1 MPASLQ
7 STSLQST
14 SLRSSLRSLRSFLR
28 SFLRSVL
35 LRPALLRPAGLRSR
49 ASAFAVGV
57 RHAAARLPVA
67 LVALLVVAGLAAG
80 PAAGPAH
87 AQTADLQVIH
97 NAAGFGDVDIYVLDS
112 GGSELA
118 KLDDFPFRGA
128 LVAGLPADE
137 ELTVTVNGPAS
148 TASDDAQVAS
158 VSGIILTQNTF
169 NQAFAVGED
178 GADFELLL
186 ITDET
191 AAAAGG
197 PGTVDLLVG
206 HQSPDAPAVDVL
218 TRGLV
223 AVDGFTYKTFASS
236 NPSDPYTY
244 ISVPFEDY
252 ILRIGPDDNA
262 AFVASFAAP
271 LTALGVDDNSV
282 AVLASGFL
290 NPGTNEP
297 AFALIAVPPANISAD
312 ADEVAEAS
320 NADQNVV
327 VLGAAPQGLVV
338 NEYLAN
344 PTDAQD
350 ANGDGTNGGD
360 SDEEFVEVV
369 NVSGMAMD
377 VSGYVIEDGA
387 GNTYTFPDGT
397 TLVDRQAAVVF
408 GGGTPTGIETF
419 TDTGLPALNN
429 PGDDIIL
436 MDDQGTVLDRIT
448 YAAFAPV
455 AEGES
460 STRAPDFFGGLAL
473 SATGLGGPDFTPG
486 RSNDGGTALPV
497 ELAGFTGTADGADV
511 VLNWRTLSE
520 TNNRGFEVQR
530 RIDEAF
536 ETIGFRRGQGT
547 TTEAV
552 RYRFRVRDLE
562 PGTYAFRLRQVD
574 VDGTASTSPTV
585 EVTVGL
591 REAYRMTTPAPNPL
605 AGTARLRLQVRQ
617 SQAVTVRLYDL
628 LGREVRTLYRGPL
641 EAGRSRSIT
650 VDARGLAGG
659 TYLIRAEGEHF
670 ATSKRLTVVR

>member
-1 MPASLQ
+1 
-7 STSLQST
+7 
-14 SLRSSLRSLRSFLR
+14 
-28 SFLRSVL
+28 
-35 LRPALLRPAGLRSR
+35 
-49 ASAFAVGV
+49 
-57 RHAAARLPVA
+57 
-67 LVALLVVAGLAAG
+67 LVAAGLAAA
-80 PAAGPAH
+80 PTY
-87 AQTADLQVIH
+87 AQTADLQVVH

-128 LVAGLPADE
+128 LVAELPADE
-137 ELTVTVNGPAS
+137 ELTVTVNGSGS

-158 VSGIILTQNTF
+158 VAGIILTQDTF
-169 NQAFAVGED
+169 NQAFAVG
-178 GADFELLL
+178 GTPSDFELLL

-191 AAAAGG
+191 TFAAGG

-218 TRGLV
+218 TRGTV
-223 AVDGFTYKTFASS
+223 AVDGVTYKSFAST
-236 NPSDPYTY
+236 DPADTYNY
-244 ISVPFEDY
+244 ISVPFQDY
-252 ILRIGPDDNA
+252 ILRVGPDDNA
-262 AFVASFAAP
+262 GFVASFAAP

-282 AVLASGFL
+282 AVLASGYL
-290 NPGTNEP
+290 
-297 AFALIAVPPANISAD
+297 FATESQPTFGLIAVPPANISAD

-327 VLGAAPQGLVV
+327 VLDTAPQGVIL
-338 NEYLAN
+338 NEYFAN

-360 SDEEFVEVV
+360 NDEEFVEVV
-369 NVSGMAMD
+369 NVSGTEMD

-397 TLVDRQAAVVF
+397 TLADRQAAIVF
-408 GGGTPTGIETF
+408 GGGTPTGFPTF
-419 TDTGLPALNN
+419 TDTGLPGLNN
-429 PGDDIIL
+429 TGDDIIL
-436 MDDQGTVLDRIT
+436 MDGQGTVLDRVT
-448 YAAFAPV
+448 YNSDFSPL

-460 STRAPDFFGGLAL
+460 ATRNPDFFGGMAL
-473 SATGLGGPDFTPG
+473 SATDLGGPAFTPG
-486 RSNDGGTALPV
+486 TTNDGGTVLPV

-511 VLNWRTLSE
+511 VLDWRTLSE
-520 TNNRGFEVQR
+520 TNNSGFEVQR
-530 RIDEAF
+530 RIDGAF
-536 ETIGFRRGQGT
+536 ETVGFRRGKGT

-562 PGTYAFRLRQVD
+562 PGTYAFRLRQID

-605 AGTARLRLQVRQ
+605 VGTASLRLQVKQ
-617 SQAVTVRLYDL
+617 AQAVTVRLYDL
-628 LGREVRTLYRGPL
+628 LGRQVRTLYQGPL